1 MKIPAYRVV
10 LLIAFAAAT
19 LFFIFEMTTLPGK
32 SPRAPAPQGFDLLD
46 TLFRLV
52 RNDYLEERDPVQ
64 TAEGAYRG
72 LVDALDPLSAYLSSD
87 LAGLFR
93 SHGERDPESGLIIY
107 KKYGTFPQVLRVLQ
121 ASPAEKAGLKPGD
134 VISAINGRN
143 TLVMSLTEAN
153 LMLKA
158 GGKDKVR
165 LKVLRGN
172 DTVEYEVE
180 KAVLS
185 PDPFSISS
193 GHGKPRVLA
202 VRRFSASLLPGLRKK
217 VIPELAKSSGPLVI
231 DLRDADEGDFD
242 AARDFVNLFI
252 KTPSAGYFLKK
263 GGVREEIACPD
274 EAGLPKTPLVVWV
287 SQGTMGPAEFAA
299 GLLQE
304 LKRARVVGQKTLGLA
319 ARQTMFSLEDKSAL
333 LLSSAAYHLPSDKTL
348 WGAGL
353 QPDAGLE
360 DEEPSD
366 KAYLEKTLA
375 LIPDLIK

>member
-19 LFFIFEMTTLPGK
+19 LFFIFEMTSLPGK
-32 SPRAPAPQGFDLLD
+32 APRAPAPQGFDLLD

-87 LAGLFR
+87 LAALFR
-93 SHGERDPESGLIIY
+93 TRGESDPEPGLIIY
-107 KKYGTFPQVLRVLQ
+107 KKYGAFPQVLRVLQ

-134 VISAINGRN
+134 IISAINGRN
-143 TLVMSLTEAN
+143 TLVMSLAEAN

-158 GGKDKVR
+158 GGKEKVR

-172 DTVEYEVE
+172 DTAEYEVE
-180 KAVLS
+180 RAVLS
-185 PDPFSISS
+185 PDPFSYSS
-193 GHGKPRVLA
+193 GRGKPRVLT

-217 VIPELAKSSGPLVI
+217 VLPALAKSSGPLVI

-242 AARDFVNLFI
+242 AARDFVNIFV
-252 KTPSAGYFLKK
+252 KAPSAGYFLKK
-263 GGVREEIACPD
+263 GGVREEVACPR
-274 EAGLPKTPLVVWV
+274 EAELPGTPLVVWV
-287 SQGTMGPAEFAA
+287 SPGTMGPAEFAA
-299 GLLQE
+299 GLLHE
-304 LKRARVVGQKTLGLA
+304 LKRAKVVGPKTLGLA
-319 ARQTMFSLEDKSAL
+319 ARQTLFSLEDKSAL
-333 LLSSAAYHLPSDKTL
+333 LLSSAAYYLPSDKTL
-348 WGAGL
+348 WGVGL
-353 QPDAGLE
+353 QSDVVPEG
-360 DEEPSD
+360 EEFGD